1 MDLFHQ
7 LQDLIDKNTQ
17 SIPENDYIA
26 MCEVIMNIRN
36 MVKPPRFLLNQNVPM
51 QMPELIPPF
60 MPSRDA
66 IEESSSEEE
75 TEEEMEEEEME
86 DGITSRTYFHHSDDD
101 ELIESFIDE

>member
-60 MPSRDA
+60 RPFMPSRDA
-66 IEESSSEEE
+66 IEESSSSEEE
-75 TEEEMEEEEME
+75 TEEEEMEEEEME
-86 DGITSRTYFHHSDDD
+86 
-101 ELIESFIDE
+101 

>member
-1 MDLFHQ
+1 MDLFHK
-7 LQDLIDKNTQ
+7 LQDLIDKNTE
-17 SIPENDYIA
+17 SLPENDYIE

-36 MVKPPRFLLNQNVPM
+36 LVKPPRFLVSQNVPM

-75 TEEEMEEEEME
+75 TEEEEMEEDGEVEDGMRLEEM
-86 DGITSRTYFHHSDDD
+86 YD
-101 ELIESFIDE
+101 E

>member
-1 MDLFHQ
+1 MDLFHK
-7 LQDLIDKNTQ
+7 LQDLIDKNTE
-17 SIPENDYIA
+17 SIPENDYIE

-36 MVKPPRFLLNQNVPM
+36 LVKPPRFLVSQNVPM

-75 TEEEMEEEEME
+75 TEEEEMEEDGEVEDGMRLEEM
-86 DGITSRTYFHHSDDD
+86 YD
-101 ELIESFIDE
+101 E